1 MARFLDV
8 TGSGSVVQ
16 SVGIGSTTKQLVGGK
31 AAPINLNAIDNF
43 RLDSVYGYKAE
54 DLSGFIDETHG
65 RWTNVWATQAKSTIQ
80 ALDQIAKAG
89 AQRSAVT

>member
-31 AAPINLNAIDNF
+31 VAPINLNG
-43 RLDSVYGYKAE
+43 LDSCVKTLLILAPLWLKE
-54 DLSGFIDETHG
+54 LEIRHFEKHDLDSIIYHTKVPNFNGHTAH
-65 RWTNVWATQAKSTIQ
+65 
-80 ALDQIAKAG
+80 
-89 AQRSAVT
+89 